1 MSNTITSVNDEIS
14 VQLDDNL
21 RRALTHLR
29 STGLTDEQNIQQA
42 ILDTARNL
50 FDATRLKAQLDALD
64 ADPEDRAEMKALHN
78 QSDAFL
84 PRSVVIIAPT
94 SQSARPIVLRPQIEI
109 GGDATRVV
117 LDQIRA
123 VSIDRLK
130 DRVGSI
136 EIHEQWAIDDAIRAL
151 FGLN

>member
-1 MSNTITSVNDEIS
+1 VNRGDIYSIILPQNAGHEIS
-14 VQLDDNL
+14 GKRFAV
-21 RRALTHLR
+21 
-29 STGLTDEQNIQQA
+29 
-42 ILDTARNL
+42 IL
-50 FDATRLKAQLDALD
+50 
-64 ADPEDRAEMKALHN
+64 

-94 SQSARPIVLRPQIEI
+94 SQSA
-109 GGDATRVV
+109 ATRVV

>member
-1 MSNTITSVNDEIS
+1 MNRGDIYSIVLPQNAGHEIS
-14 VQLDDNL
+14 GKRFAV
-21 RRALTHLR
+21 
-29 STGLTDEQNIQQA
+29 
-42 ILDTARNL
+42 IL
-50 FDATRLKAQLDALD
+50 
-64 ADPEDRAEMKALHN
+64 

-109 GGDATRVV
+109 GDDVTRVV
-117 LDQIRA
+117 LDQVRA
-123 VSIDRLK
+123 VSIDRLN

>member
-1 MSNTITSVNDEIS
+1 MSNTLTSVNDEIS

-64 ADPEDRAEMKALHN
+64 ADPEDRAEMKELHN
-78 QSDAFL
+78 FMD
-84 PRSVVIIAPT
+84 
-94 SQSARPIVLRPQIEI
+94 
-109 GGDATRVV
+109 
-117 LDQIRA
+117 
-123 VSIDRLK
+123 SIC
-130 DRVGSI
+130 
-136 EIHEQWAIDDAIRAL
+136 EPW
-151 FGLN
+151 